1 MSQGIDIEESRV
13 KDWITFVEKS
23 SAGVTVSSG
32 NTIVFKNNLG
42 DIIVADSYKV
52 LPKAI
57 HEDLE
62 DEGNQLAAEVEEFL
76 KCTDE

>member
-1 MSQGIDIEESRV
+1 MSEGVDIKESRI
-13 KDWITFVEKS
+13 KDWITFIEKS

-52 LPKAI
+52 LPKII

-62 DEGNQLAAEVEEFL
+62 EEGNKLVAEVEGFL